1 MPKVGKKEFPYT
13 EAGVEAAEQYAEG
26 TNQKIDTS
34 RNYPSSN
41 AMDRK
46 ETIMGYGDGG
56 KVKKYHSGGK
66 VSPYN
71 EMLEE

>member
-41 AMDRK
+41 NYGIWRWWKSK
-46 ETIMGYGDGG
+46 EI
-56 KVKKYHSGGK
+56 SFRR
-66 VSPYN
+66 
-71 EMLEE
+71 